1 MQYLTN
7 MKYFTLILP
16 ALLLLNISVT
26 LGQDWFSEIQPE
38 EKINGFI
45 IGIAGDTIN
54 GMIQYDYP
62 IIMQN
67 TLSFTHV
74 NTSGREVQ
82 YQPFDIWGYSFN
94 GIHYESI
101 QVNMDTYQGTYTFN
115 RFGIL
120 SSVPGAI
127 GIYRIYPEKD
137 KLKKNISSLEAEME
151 FEKIQRNPPKDDF
164 STLYIKKLED
174 PAICMGTRSFQKN
187 FIEHITPLIAD
198 HEELFKKVEN
208 KEYTIDNVY
217 QIVMEY
223 NQFYKSEKF
232 RK

>member
-1 MQYLTN
+1 MRYLTT
-7 MKYFTLILP
+7 MKHFSLILP
-16 ALLLLNISVT
+16 VLFLLNTSVT
-26 LGQDWFSEIQPE
+26 FGQDWFSEIQPE

-67 TLSFTHV
+67 NLSFTHESTV
-74 NTSGREVQ
+74 GREVQ

-94 GIHYESI
+94 GIYYESI
-101 QVNMDTYQGTYTFN
+101 QVNMETYQGTYTFN

-137 KLKKNISSLEAEME
+137 KLKRNVSSLEAEME
-151 FEKIQRNPPKDDF
+151 FEKIQQNPLKDDF
-164 STLYIKKLED
+164 SILYIKKLED

-187 FIEHITPLIAD
+187 FIEYITPLISD
-198 HEELFKKVEN
+198 HKDLLKKVEN
-208 KEYTIDNVY
+208 KEYTIDNIY